1 MGRRRRKRFKKVV
14 QRRRR
19 LPKVFQC
26 PACGLPNLVI
36 DLDEYTVS
44 EGDET
49 LVRKRAVI
57 KCLNP
62 SCGLRAVME
71 DLPPIMEAVDV
82 YAKFLDGFA
91 SGTINVTYETHGES
105 EEGGEG

>member
-1 MGRRRRKRFKKVV
+1 MGRRRRKRYKKVGQV
-14 QRRRR
+14 RRR

-36 DLDEYTVS
+36 DTEEYKVGEGEDVS
-44 EGDET
+44 
-49 LVRKRAVI
+49 VRKRAYI

-71 DLPPIMEAVDV
+71 DLPPILEAVDI
-82 YAKFLDGFA
+82 YSKFLDAFTNGEIEI
-91 SGTINVTYETHGES
+91 SYERYGEG
-105 EEGGEG
+105 EEGGE